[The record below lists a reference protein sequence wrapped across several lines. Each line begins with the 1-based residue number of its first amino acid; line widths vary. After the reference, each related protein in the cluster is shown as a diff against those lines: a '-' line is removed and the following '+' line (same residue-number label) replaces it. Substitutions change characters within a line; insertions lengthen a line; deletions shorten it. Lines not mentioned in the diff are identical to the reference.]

1 MRWRSLS
8 FRCAKI
14 EEDMRRQTV
23 LERIGWSFIRLR
35 GSEYFRDPEKAM
47 NRVVR
52 ELEELGIYPDK
63 KQKKIVRIMEI
74 NCSAESGKQQDL

>member
-1 MRWRSLS
+1 MAIAIIQVRK
-8 FRCAKI
+8 KI

-52 ELEELGIYPDK
+52 ELEELGIY
-63 KQKKIVRIMEI
+63 QVGR
-74 NCSAESGKQQDL
+74 A